1 MDWVTGAMAMVLA
14 MEGATMVATV
24 ATMASVL
31 LMLSPRL
38 MLTPTTMEAMVWDTE
53 AMAMVA
59 MDWATGAMA
68 MVLAMEG
75 ATMVATMATMA
86 SVMLM
91 LSLLLLLSP
100 RLMLIPTTME
110 DMVWDTGAMVAM
122 DWATEAMAMVGY
134 GRGYY
139 GGYRGYYGKRDADA
153 EPKADADPYY
163 YGGYG
168 LGYRSYGYGG
178 YGLGYGY
185 GLYGR

>member
-1 MDWVTGAMAMVLA
+1 
-14 MEGATMVATV
+14 
-24 ATMASVL
+24 MASVMLMLSLL

-75 ATMVATMATMA
+75 ATMVA

-122 DWATEAMAMVGY
+122 DWATEAMAMVLAMEGATMVATVATMASVMLMPSL
-134 GRGYY
+134 RLMLPPTTME
-139 GGYRGYYGKRDADA
+139 DMVWDTEAM
-153 EPKADADPYY
+153 
-163 YGGYG
+163 
-168 LGYRSYGYGG
+168 
-178 YGLGYGY
+178 
-185 GLYGR
+185 

>member
-1 MDWVTGAMAMVLA
+1 MVWAMAMEAMDWVTGAMAMVLA
-14 MEGATMVATV
+14 MEGATMVATG
-24 ATMASVL
+24 ATMASVMLMLSLL

-38 MLTPTTMEAMVWDTE
+38 MLTPTTMEDMVWDTE

-59 MDWATGAMA
+59 MDW
-68 MVLAMEG
+68 V
-75 ATMVATMATMA
+75 TMVATVATMA

-100 RLMLIPTTME
+100 RLMLIPTTM
-110 DMVWDTGAMVAM
+110 G
-122 DWATEAMAMVGY
+122 AMAMVLAMDG
-134 GRGYY
+134 GYY

-178 YGLGYGY
+178 YGLGYRSYGYGGY
-185 GLYGR
+185 GLGYGYG

>member
-1 MDWVTGAMAMVLA
+1 MVWAMAMEAMDWVTGAMAMVLA

-24 ATMASVL
+24 ATMASVMLMLSLL

-59 MDWATGAMA
+59 MD
-68 MVLAMEG
+68 LAMEG

-86 SVMLM
+86 SLMLM

-100 RLMLIPTTME
+100 RLMLTPTTME

-122 DWATEAMAMVGY
+122 DWATEAMAMVLAMEGATMVATVATMASVMLMPSL
-134 GRGYY
+134 RLMLTPTTME
-139 GGYRGYYGKRDADA
+139 DMVWDTEAM
-153 EPKADADPYY
+153 
-163 YGGYG
+163 
-168 LGYRSYGYGG
+168 
-178 YGLGYGY
+178 
-185 GLYGR
+185 

>member
-1 MDWVTGAMAMVLA
+1 
-14 MEGATMVATV
+14 
-24 ATMASVL
+24 MASVMLMLSLL

-86 SVMLM
+86 SV
-91 LSLLLLLSP
+91 LLLLSP

-122 DWATEAMAMVGY
+122 DWATEAMAMVLAMEGATMVATVATMASVMLMPSL
-134 GRGYY
+134 RLMLTPTTME
-139 GGYRGYYGKRDADA
+139 DMVW
-153 EPKADADPYY
+153 
-163 YGGYG
+163 
-168 LGYRSYGYGG
+168 
-178 YGLGYGY
+178 
-185 GLYGR
+185 